1 MQKDST
7 KDLRSRNL
15 RNIAFI
21 TILVIVAL
29 LVLQSWYG
37 NKAPTDEISFT
48 SFETLVKQGKIVE
61 VNIREDIASARTVEG
76 ETVTVRLPPDRPQS

>member
-1 MQKDST
+1 MQKDSM

-37 NKAPTDEISFT
+37 NKAQIGRAH
-48 SFETLVKQGKIVE
+48 V
-61 VNIREDIASARTVEG
+61 
-76 ETVTVRLPPDRPQS
+76 